1 MPSSCSSPSLSLTLT
16 GAGTLPEATDAT
28 AKVSFLC
35 TSARRDWR
43 ATGAHPAGFPGAD
56 LILSMRHVL
65 VASCTPPNAW
75 VTPSKWDVA
84 ESQRSVGSTKSSDR
98 MPSLSLSGGEGL
110 MRKQP
115 AQIVTNKRSPVVHV
129 STEVPRPLG
138 EAFEDIAR
146 ANGIT
151 KAELLRRLI
160 QALVEKMK
168 TGR

>member
-1 MPSSCSSPSLSLTLT
+1 
-16 GAGTLPEATDAT
+16 
-28 AKVSFLC
+28 
-35 TSARRDWR
+35 
-43 ATGAHPAGFPGAD
+43 
-56 LILSMRHVL
+56 MRHVL
-65 VASCTPPNAW
+65 VAPCTSPNGIGDAKQIGRGGDANDPW
-75 VTPSKWDVA
+75 VRRRVRTGRRRYHFW
-84 ESQRSVGSTKSSDR
+84 RGS
-98 MPSLSLSGGEGL
+98 L

-115 AQIVTNKRSPVVHV
+115 SQIVTNKRSPVVHV

>member
-1 MPSSCSSPSLSLTLT
+1 
-16 GAGTLPEATDAT
+16 
-28 AKVSFLC
+28 
-35 TSARRDWR
+35 
-43 ATGAHPAGFPGAD
+43 
-56 LILSMRHVL
+56 MRHVL
-65 VASCTPPNAW
+65 VAPCTSPNGIGDAKQIGRGGDANDPW
-75 VTPSKWDVA
+75 VRRRQDAVA
-84 ESQRSVGSTKSSDR
+84 ITFWRGS
-98 MPSLSLSGGEGL
+98 L

-168 TGR
+168 TRR

>member
-1 MPSSCSSPSLSLTLT
+1 MPTLRCFDERVWT
-16 GAGTLPEATDAT
+16 G
-28 AKVSFLC
+28 C
-35 TSARRDWR
+35 RRYHLR
-43 ATGAHPAGFPGAD
+43 
-56 LILSMRHVL
+56 R
-65 VASCTPPNAW
+65 
-75 VTPSKWDVA
+75 
-84 ESQRSVGSTKSSDR
+84 GS
-98 MPSLSLSGGEGL
+98 L

-146 ANGIT
+146 ANGMT
-151 KAELLRRLI
+151 KAQLLRRLI

>member
-1 MPSSCSSPSLSLTLT
+1 MPTFR
-16 GAGTLPEATDAT
+16 G
-28 AKVSFLC
+28 FLEELRERL
-35 TSARRDWR
+35 A
-43 ATGAHPAGFPGAD
+43 
-56 LILSMRHVL
+56 IRH
-65 VASCTPPNAW
+65 
-75 VTPSKWDVA
+75 
-84 ESQRSVGSTKSSDR
+84 
-98 MPSLSLSGGEGL
+98 
-110 MRKQP
+110 MRKPP

-129 STEVPRPLG
+129 STEIPRPLG

>member
-1 MPSSCSSPSLSLTLT
+1 
-16 GAGTLPEATDAT
+16 
-28 AKVSFLC
+28 
-35 TSARRDWR
+35 
-43 ATGAHPAGFPGAD
+43 
-56 LILSMRHVL
+56 LI
-65 VASCTPPNAW
+65 
-75 VTPSKWDVA
+75 
-84 ESQRSVGSTKSSDR
+84 
-98 MPSLSLSGGEGL
+98 GEGL
-110 MRKQP
+110 LDGLRSGGIRRYHFPAGKPHEKQP

-129 STEVPRPLG
+129 STEVPRALG

>member
-1 MPSSCSSPSLSLTLT
+1 MSSLRP
-16 GAGTLPEATDAT
+16 
-28 AKVSFLC
+28 
-35 TSARRDWR
+35 
-43 ATGAHPAGFPGAD
+43 
-56 LILSMRHVL
+56 
-65 VASCTPPNAW
+65 PPNGIGHA
-75 VTPSKWDVA
+75 K
-84 ESQRSVGSTKSSDR
+84 QMGR
-98 MPSLSLSGGEGL
+98 GGEMPTFREFDEELRGRRRYRP

>member
-1 MPSSCSSPSLSLTLT
+1 MNYAAGFREQREIGLRIFDVQAPTWCEFCVFFQSSNGAAEPWSVARPPYLPS
-16 GAGTLPEATDAT
+16 
-28 AKVSFLC
+28 
-35 TSARRDWR
+35 
-43 ATGAHPAGFPGAD
+43 PAG
-56 LILSMRHVL
+56 S
-65 VASCTPPNAW
+65 
-75 VTPSKWDVA
+75 
-84 ESQRSVGSTKSSDR
+84 
-98 MPSLSLSGGEGL
+98 L

>member
-1 MPSSCSSPSLSLTLT
+1 MLLSFKFRSID
-16 GAGTLPEATDAT
+16 EALGPIDEA
-28 AKVSFLC
+28 AVI
-35 TSARRDWR
+35 RRQEH
-43 ATGAHPAGFPGAD
+43 GGLAD
-56 LILSMRHVL
+56 
-65 VASCTPPNAW
+65 
-75 VTPSKWDVA
+75 
-84 ESQRSVGSTKSSDR
+84 
-98 MPSLSLSGGEGL
+98 

-129 STEVPRPLG
+129 STEVPRPVG

-168 TGR
+168 SGR

>member
-1 MPSSCSSPSLSLTLT
+1 MQVRWFDEEF
-16 GAGTLPEATDAT
+16 GQDAVAIT
-28 AKVSFLC
+28 F
-35 TSARRDWR
+35 WR
-43 ATGAHPAGFPGAD
+43 G
-56 LILSMRHVL
+56 
-65 VASCTPPNAW
+65 
-75 VTPSKWDVA
+75 K
-84 ESQRSVGSTKSSDR
+84 SQ
-98 MPSLSLSGGEGL
+98 L
-110 MRKQP
+110 RKQP

>member
-1 MPSSCSSPSLSLTLT
+1 VTHDRRCVSGSLGNDRQRRPYQPHLVAIPDTLSV
-16 GAGTLPEATDAT
+16 LS
-28 AKVSFLC
+28 V
-35 TSARRDWR
+35 
-43 ATGAHPAGFPGAD
+43 
-56 LILSMRHVL
+56 ILSMRHVL
-65 VASCTPPNAW
+65 VAPCTSPNGIGDAKQIGRGGDANDPW
-75 VTPSKWDVA
+75 VRRRVRTGRRRYHFLAGK
-84 ESQRSVGSTKSSDR
+84 SQ
-98 MPSLSLSGGEGL
+98 L
-110 MRKQP
+110 RKQP

-168 TGR
+168 TRR